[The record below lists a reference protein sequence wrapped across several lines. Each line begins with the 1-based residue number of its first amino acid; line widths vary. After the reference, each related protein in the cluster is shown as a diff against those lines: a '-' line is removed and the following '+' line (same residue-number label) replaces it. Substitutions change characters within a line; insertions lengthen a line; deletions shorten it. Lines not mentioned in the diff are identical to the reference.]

1 VGRSHFAHDP
11 ILPYGKPMITI
22 PQTSLSVFP
31 LCLGGNVFG
40 WSADE
45 EESFKV
51 LDAFVKV
58 GGNFIDTADVY
69 SEWKE
74 GNEGGESE
82 KIIGNWMKKRGNRG
96 SVVIATK
103 VAKFSKRP
111 GLSAKNILSAC
122 DDSLKRLQVDHIDLY
137 YAHEDD
143 TKTPMGESLEAFTKL
158 VEAGKVRYIASS
170 NFSAP
175 RLAQSLKI
183 SKENGFASYIGAQNM
198 YNLLDRKDYEE
209 SVAEVISKNELS
221 CIPFY
226 GLARGFLSGK
236 YSPGV
241 DVDSVRSKGV
251 VKYQDDRGWKTLDAL
266 REISKEYRC
275 SVAAVALAWLRAQPT
290 VSTPIASA
298 RTVEQL
304 EEITQIV
311 ELSTEEI
318 VRLSQI
324 TA

>member
-1 VGRSHFAHDP
+1 
-11 ILPYGKPMITI
+11 MITI

-45 EESFKV
+45 EESFQV
-51 LDAFVKV
+51 LNAFVKE
-58 GGNFIDTADVY
+58 GGNFLDTADVY
-69 SEWKE
+69 SEWKK

-82 KIIGNWMKKRGNRG
+82 TIIGNWMKKRGNRD
-96 SVVIATK
+96 SLLIATK
-103 VAKFSKRP
+103 VAKFSKHP

-158 VEAGKVRYIASS
+158 VDAGKVRYIASS

-175 RLAQSLKI
+175 RLAESLKI
-183 SKENGFASYIGAQNM
+183 SKENGFASYIGTQSM
-198 YNLLDRKDYEE
+198 YNLLGRKDYEE
-209 SVAEVISKNELS
+209 SVAEVVSSNDLS

-226 GLARGFLSGK
+226 GLARGFLTGK
-236 YSPGV
+236 YKPGV
-241 DVDSVRSKGV
+241 DVDSVRSEGV
-251 VKYQDDRGWKTLDAL
+251 IKYQNDRGWKTVETL
-266 REISKEYRC
+266 REIAKGHGC

-290 VSTPIASA
+290 VSVPIASA
-298 RTVEQL
+298 RTVAQL

-311 ELSTEEI
+311 ELSLEEI
-318 VRLSQI
+318 AQLSQI

>member
-1 VGRSHFAHDP
+1 
-11 ILPYGKPMITI
+11 MITI
-22 PQTSLSVFP
+22 PQTSLSVYP

-45 EESFKV
+45 DESFKV
-51 LDAFVKV
+51 LNAYALH

-82 KIIGNWMKKRGNRG
+82 RIIGNWMKKRGNRG
-96 SVVIATK
+96 SIIVATK
-103 VAKFSKRP
+103 VAKYSERP
-111 GLSAKNILSAC
+111 GLSAKNILAAC

-143 TKTPMGESLEAFTKL
+143 EKTPMGESLEAFTKL
-158 VEAGKVRYIASS
+158 VDAGKVRYIASS
-170 NFSAP
+170 NFTAP
-175 RLAQSLKI
+175 RLRQALHL

-198 YNLLDRKDYEE
+198 YNLLDRKGYEE
-209 SVAEVISKNELS
+209 DVAEVISSNNLS

-236 YSPGV
+236 YAPGV
-241 DVDSVRSKGV
+241 KVDSVRAQGV
-251 VKYQDDRGWKTLDAL
+251 ANYENGRGWGAVDAL
-266 REISKEYRC
+266 REIAKGYGC

-290 VSTPIASA
+290 VSVPIASA
-298 RTVEQL
+298 RTVAQV

-311 ELSTEEI
+311 ELSAQEI
-318 VRLSQI
+318 SHLSQI

>member
-1 VGRSHFAHDP
+1 MHDP

-45 EESFKV
+45 EESFQV
-51 LDAFVKV
+51 LNAFVKE
-58 GGNFIDTADVY
+58 GGNFLDTADVY
-69 SEWKE
+69 SEWKK

-82 KIIGNWMKKRGNRG
+82 TIIGNWMKKRGNRD
-96 SVVIATK
+96 SLLIATK
-103 VAKFSKRP
+103 VAKFSKHP

-158 VEAGKVRYIASS
+158 VDAGKVRYIASS

-175 RLAQSLKI
+175 RLAESLKI
-183 SKENGFASYIGAQNM
+183 SKENGFASYIGTQSM

-209 SVAEVISKNELS
+209 SVAEVVSSNDLS

-226 GLARGFLSGK
+226 GLARGFLTGK
-236 YSPGV
+236 YKPGV
-241 DVDSVRSKGV
+241 DVDSVRSEGV
-251 VKYQDDRGWKTLDAL
+251 IKYQNDRGWKTVETL
-266 REISKEYRC
+266 REIAKGHGC

-290 VSTPIASA
+290 VSVPIASA
-298 RTVEQL
+298 RTVAQL

-311 ELSTEEI
+311 ELSLEEI
-318 VRLSQI
+318 AQLSQI